1 MPSRLREESM
11 SADRGAGPLRVGEEA
26 RDDGAEGVVKPLG
39 IQREGMLL
47 YIYISDFKSRWKL
60 RGRQLSDRVY
70 RRPEFEPKDQSKQT
84 VSYGRNVVGR

>member
-1 MPSRLREESM
+1 M

-47 YIYISDFKSRWKL
+47 YIYIYPISSRD
-60 RGRQLSDRVY
+60 G
-70 RRPEFEPKDQSKQT
+70 
-84 VSYGRNVVGR
+84 N

>member
-47 YIYISDFKSRWKL
+47 YIYIYPISSRD
-60 RGRQLSDRVY
+60 G
-70 RRPEFEPKDQSKQT
+70 
-84 VSYGRNVVGR
+84 N

>member
-11 SADRGAGPLRVGEEA
+11 LADRGAGPVRVGEEA

-47 YIYISDFKSRWKL
+47 YIYPISSQD
-60 RGRQLSDRVY
+60 G
-70 RRPEFEPKDQSKQT
+70 
-84 VSYGRNVVGR
+84 N

>member
-11 SADRGAGPLRVGEEA
+11 LADRGAGPLRVGEEA

-47 YIYISDFKSRWKL
+47 YIYIRFQVKMEIERSA
-60 RGRQLSDRVY
+60 
-70 RRPEFEPKDQSKQT
+70 
-84 VSYGRNVVGR
+84 VVGSRLSATELSQKIEVNKQFLTAGT

>member
-11 SADRGAGPLRVGEEA
+11 LADRGAGPLRVGEEA

-39 IQREGMLL
+39 IQREGML
-47 YIYISDFKSRWKL
+47 IYISDFKSRWKL

-70 RRPEFEPKDQSKQT
+70 RRPEFEPK
-84 VSYGRNVVGR
+84 V